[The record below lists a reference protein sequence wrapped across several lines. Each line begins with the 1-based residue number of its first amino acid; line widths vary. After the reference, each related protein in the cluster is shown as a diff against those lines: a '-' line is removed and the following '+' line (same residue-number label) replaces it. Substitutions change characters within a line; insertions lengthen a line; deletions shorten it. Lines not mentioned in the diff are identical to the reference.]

1 MATRKKVDFEA
12 SLKELEAI
20 VESLEDGNP
29 GLKQSL
35 KSFEKGVKIT
45 KDCQKE
51 LEKAKQRVEIISGE
65 GDEFTTDDFDTGETE

>member
-20 VESLEDGNP
+20 IESLEDGNP
-29 GLKQSL
+29 GLEQSL